1 VKDRA
6 IVVLT
11 AVVVTALGGA
21 AYLFAPALQ
30 SDERKLEARVGA
42 GAEHARRIL
51 DQFNAE
57 LDAATAIVDESG
69 VAGELT
75 VERVEAIVSDDH
87 RDATAALQ
95 QESQRMQEM
104 LKGAA
109 NRIRNLDTQLAELDG
124 GAEIAPFP
132 STTLGSSPGQA
143 LSTLKQGVQWRERA
157 QKENRSR
164 LSSALSEVGGALSA
178 TEGEASGS
186 NSVTANRI
194 KGIAHFQEGDAAARE
209 AALARSAADG
219 QLFVMQQAA
228 RALAAARTRSR
239 ITDTSQVGAA
249 IATRQEELAAARAQR
264 DTVQARVDALAA
276 EAADLEQRI
285 SGQEDIAQRARQRM
299 EELEERGLDYAL
311 RDSAQ
316 RFAADYRA
324 AAGAYRAAIREQHA
338 LRHGRLG
345 NARIDDSGDLLAGG
359 FVAAT
364 AGQAIEYVRGL
375 DDVRADLAVAK
386 TELAGREMEL
396 TQVEDQLRDVQAL
409 REQFVATADRAQDA
423 ATDHQRNIAD
433 AYAAY
438 RAQADK
444 ARAAEDAAI
453 RKYKSA
459 ASAFT
464 AAQRAGST
472 RVSNVPTDLDPAAM
486 ERSPYALI
494 QTDRWIGAEARS
506 EAADASVWAAL
517 VWFERYTQL
526 SQALAVLGE
535 VNAQAPLGEFDRAAL
550 EQAAAEARDAGT
562 QLAEDAVRDL
572 ETAARDLGSHWTVAA
587 SLAGANYVLSLF
599 GNPQLRGLAIQN
611 YLAVVKDREDNPD
624 VRPFKR
630 RLEQLQR
637 TPR

>member
-109 NRIRNLDTQLAELDG
+109 NRIRNLDTQLAELDA
-124 GAEIAPFP
+124 GAEVAPFP

-219 QLFVMQQAA
+219 QLFAMQQAA

-316 RFAADYRA
+316 RFAADYRP

-364 AGQAIEYVRGL
+364 PGQDIEYVRGL
-375 DDVRADLAVAK
+375 DDVRADLAAAE
-386 TELAGREMEL
+386 TELAGREMGL

-611 YLAVVKDREDNPD
+611 YLAVVKDREDNPH

>member
-109 NRIRNLDTQLAELDG
+109 NRIRNLDTQLAELDA

-219 QLFVMQQAA
+219 QLFAMQQAA

-316 RFAADYRA
+316 RFAADYRP

-364 AGQAIEYVRGL
+364 PGQDIEYVRGL
-375 DDVRADLAVAK
+375 DDVRADLAAAE
-386 TELAGREMEL
+386 TELAGREMGL

-611 YLAVVKDREDNPD
+611 YLAVVKDREDNPH

>member
-316 RFAADYRA
+316 RFAADYRP

-364 AGQAIEYVRGL
+364 PGQDIEYVRGL
-375 DDVRADLAVAK
+375 DDVRADLAAAE
-386 TELAGREMEL
+386 TELAGREMGL

>member
-109 NRIRNLDTQLAELDG
+109 NRIRNLDTQLAELDA
-124 GAEIAPFP
+124 GAEVAPFP

-219 QLFVMQQAA
+219 QLFAMQQAA

-316 RFAADYRA
+316 RFAADYRP

-364 AGQAIEYVRGL
+364 PGQDIEYVRGL
-375 DDVRADLAVAK
+375 DDVRADLAAAE
-386 TELAGREMEL
+386 TELAGREMGL

>member
-1 VKDRA
+1 
-6 IVVLT
+6 
-11 AVVVTALGGA
+11 
-21 AYLFAPALQ
+21 
-30 SDERKLEARVGA
+30 
-42 GAEHARRIL
+42 
-51 DQFNAE
+51 
-57 LDAATAIVDESG
+57 VD
-69 VAGELT
+69 
-75 VERVEAIVSDDH
+75 
-87 RDATAALQ
+87 
-95 QESQRMQEM
+95 
-104 LKGAA
+104 
-109 NRIRNLDTQLAELDG
+109 
-124 GAEIAPFP
+124 
-132 STTLGSSPGQA
+132 
-143 LSTLKQGVQWRERA
+143 
-157 QKENRSR
+157 
-164 LSSALSEVGGALSA
+164 
-178 TEGEASGS
+178 
-186 NSVTANRI
+186 
-194 KGIAHFQEGDAAARE
+194 
-209 AALARSAADG
+209 
-219 QLFVMQQAA
+219 
-228 RALAAARTRSR
+228 
-239 ITDTSQVGAA
+239 
-249 IATRQEELAAARAQR
+249 
-264 DTVQARVDALAA
+264 
-276 EAADLEQRI
+276 
-285 SGQEDIAQRARQRM
+285 
-299 EELEERGLDYAL
+299 
-311 RDSAQ
+311 
-316 RFAADYRA
+316 
-324 AAGAYRAAIREQHA
+324 
-338 LRHGRLG
+338 
-345 NARIDDSGDLLAGG
+345 
-359 FVAAT
+359 
-364 AGQAIEYVRGL
+364 L
-375 DDVRADLAVAK
+375 DDVRADLAAAE
-386 TELAGREMEL
+386 TELAGREMGL

>member
-109 NRIRNLDTQLAELDG
+109 NRIRNLDTQLAELDA

-316 RFAADYRA
+316 RFAADYRP

-364 AGQAIEYVRGL
+364 PGQDIEYVRGL
-375 DDVRADLAVAK
+375 DDVRADLAAAE
-386 TELAGREMEL
+386 TELAGREMGL

>member
-124 GAEIAPFP
+124 GAEVAPFP

-316 RFAADYRA
+316 RFAADYRP

-364 AGQAIEYVRGL
+364 AGQDIEYVRGL
-375 DDVRADLAVAK
+375 
-386 TELAGREMEL
+386 GRCP
-396 TQVEDQLRDVQAL
+396 
-409 REQFVATADRAQDA
+409 
-423 ATDHQRNIAD
+423 
-433 AYAAY
+433 
-438 RAQADK
+438 
-444 ARAAEDAAI
+444 
-453 RKYKSA
+453 
-459 ASAFT
+459 
-464 AAQRAGST
+464 G
-472 RVSNVPTDLDPAAM
+472 
-486 ERSPYALI
+486 
-494 QTDRWIGAEARS
+494 G
-506 EAADASVWAAL
+506 
-517 VWFERYTQL
+517 
-526 SQALAVLGE
+526 LGC
-535 VNAQAPLGEFDRAAL
+535 G
-550 EQAAAEARDAGT
+550 
-562 QLAEDAVRDL
+562 
-572 ETAARDLGSHWTVAA
+572 
-587 SLAGANYVLSLF
+587 
-599 GNPQLRGLAIQN
+599 
-611 YLAVVKDREDNPD
+611 
-624 VRPFKR
+624 
-630 RLEQLQR
+630 
-637 TPR
+637 

>member
-109 NRIRNLDTQLAELDG
+109 NRIRNLDTQLAELDA
-124 GAEIAPFP
+124 GAEVAPFP

-316 RFAADYRA
+316 RFAADYRP

-364 AGQAIEYVRGL
+364 PGQDIEYVRGL
-375 DDVRADLAVAK
+375 DDVRADLAAAE
-386 TELAGREMEL
+386 TELAGREMGL